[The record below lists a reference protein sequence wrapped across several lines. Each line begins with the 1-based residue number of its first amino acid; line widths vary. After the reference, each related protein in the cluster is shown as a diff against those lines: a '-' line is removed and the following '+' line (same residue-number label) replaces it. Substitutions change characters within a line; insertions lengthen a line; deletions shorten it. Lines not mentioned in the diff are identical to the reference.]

1 MFTILGM
8 EVPEPIEFLNWG
20 WWIIHVVA
28 ITMVFLIGMAAGKS
42 KCRKT
47 HADTRSAAR

>member
-1 MFTILGM
+1 MYAILGV
-8 EVPEPIEFLNWG
+8 EVPEPIQFLNWG

-28 ITMVFLIGMAAGKS
+28 IIVVFLIGMAAGKS

-47 HADTRSAAR
+47 HTDTHAAPR